1 MKTNFFKISLAVL
14 ISMTVIFFGLNSCSA
29 ENLKFI
35 DARGDT
41 GYYVDLDSVN
51 RKNNQIFNVDMIVI
65 RADLNQ
71 MEVTDV
77 EINHAEKTYTIK
89 SARTLSYSDRTEI
102 SADYKQHAPHSY
114 SDKSLMSEIV
124 IMILYGGE

>member
-1 MKTNFFKISLAVL
+1 MEKNFFKICFAVL
-14 ISMTVIFFGLNSCSA
+14 IFSTVIFFGRNTCSA

-35 DARGDT
+35 DSHENI

-51 RKNNQIFNVDMIVI
+51 KINDNIFKVNLIVI
-65 RADLNQ
+65 RADMNQ
-71 MEVTDV
+71 MELTDV
-77 EINHAEKTYTIK
+77 EINHAKKIYTIK
-89 SARTLSYSDRTEI
+89 STKTLSYSDRTEI
-102 SADYKQHAPHSY
+102 SADYKSHTPHSY

>member
-1 MKTNFFKISLAVL
+1 MGKNFSKICFAVL
-14 ISMTVIFFGLNSCSA
+14 ISMAVIFFGLNSCSA
-29 ENLKFI
+29 ENLRFI

-41 GYYVDLDSVN
+41 GYYVDLDSVKKHNN
-51 RKNNQIFNVDMIVI
+51 RSFNVDMIVI
-65 RADLNQ
+65 RADINQ
-71 MEVTDV
+71 MEVTNV

-89 SARTLSYSDRTEI
+89 STRTLSYSDRIEI
-102 SADYKQHAPHSY
+102 SADYKMRAPHSY